1 MHIFEF
7 FCWICYLLVLPRV
20 VAQIRCLWPRVAADY
35 HGGSSH
41 RLIMASRQPTTMPEG
56 RTNKFED

>member
-7 FCWICYLLVLPRV
+7 FCWICYLLVLPHV

-35 HGGSSH
+35 HC
-41 RLIMASRQPTTMPEG
+41 G
-56 RTNKFED
+56 RKFLFFLMDISGFFR